1 LDLSFTQLFKQDFL
15 ELSKQAVSTITS
27 LITIES
33 NSESE
38 ACEVKALKSSTIMS
52 GLLEISD

>member
-1 LDLSFTQLFKQDFL
+1 MQEFSK
-15 ELSKQAVSTITS
+15 LSKQAVSTITS

-38 ACEVKALKSSTIMS
+38 ACEVEAFKLSIIKL
-52 GLLEISD
+52 GLLEISV